1 VTDSSLELRG
11 VRKVVEEVKAAE
23 PPPIRW
29 AALECELFAE
39 LEGQIPADPVRS
51 PKRRQAALLWAFA
64 AAAIVGLGLA
74 GQSALKRA
82 DNLAAPVESSSVNG
96 RTWTKSHV
104 NSTETR
110 VGDHFVASHSDITI
124 QDARLGTWTLFL
136 GGEATLLKQAP
147 LVLQL
152 AQGELRAEITPGLQ
166 PDSFVVQA
174 AQTRVAVK
182 GTIFRVHRQPDR
194 VHVDVERGT
203 VSVSSL
209 GAGRQAFEL
218 RAPASGDFALDAS
231 TGRVWEPNPTEWVNN
246 ARAKTAPM
254 PAPALA
260 TRRVARANLAR
271 ETLPT
276 TLSLDQ
282 VGAGVDSL
290 IRIASTCLSETVAS
304 NGQLSLTFVTQARL
318 SVSAEGELS
327 ELELTP
333 PLLPK
338 ASECLRQ
345 RTRSLNFGSSQKGAE
360 LFRRLE
366 IEVSPREPAH

>member
-1 VTDSSLELRG
+1 MTDPSLELRG

-23 PPPIRW
+23 LPPIRW
-29 AALECELFAE
+29 AALEAELFSE
-39 LEGQIPADPVRS
+39 LEGQLPAGAVRP
-51 PKRRQAALLWAFA
+51 PKRIQTAVLWAFS
-64 AAAIVGLGLA
+64 AAAIVVLGLV

-82 DNLAAPVESSSVNG
+82 GNLSAPVESSNVNG
-96 RTWTKSHV
+96 RTWTKNQMNTS
-104 NSTETR
+104 ETR

-124 QDARLGTWTLFL
+124 HDARLGTWTLFL
-136 GGEATLLKQAP
+136 GGEATLLQQTP

-152 AQGELRAEITPGLQ
+152 AQGELRAEITPGLP

-194 VHVDVERGT
+194 IRVDVERGT

-209 GAGRQAFEL
+209 GAGRQVFEL

-231 TGRVWEPNPTEWVNN
+231 TGRVWEPNPTEWVSG
-246 ARAKTAPM
+246 AQAKTAPT
-254 PAPALA
+254 PTPALA
-260 TRRVARANLAR
+260 PRRVSSTHLAP

-276 TLSLDQ
+276 TLSLNQ
-282 VGAGVDSL
+282 VNAGVDSL
-290 IRIASTCLSETVAS
+290 IHIASTCLSETLAS
-304 NGQLSLTFVTQARL
+304 NGQLALTLVTQARL
-318 SVSAEGELS
+318 SVSPEGQLS
-327 ELELTP
+327 ELEFTP

-338 ASECLRQ
+338 TTECLRQ

-366 IEVSPREPAH
+366 IEVSPSEPAH